1 MNSEFKISSEEKRF
15 LLKIAREAIKKAFLK
30 EDFEVKEIPK
40 TLAFNAGC
48 FVTLHLNGSLRGCI
62 GNFRENVNIVKNV
75 IEMAKSAAFED
86 PRFLPISSLDELN
99 SCEIEIS
106 ILSPMI
112 RCKPEDIVVGRDGI
126 YIRRG
131 YCSGVLLPQ
140 VAVENNFDQET
151 FLDHTCLKA
160 GLKPGCWRMP
170 DVEIYRFE
178 AIVFSEKDLS

>member
-1 MNSEFKISSEEKRF
+1 MQKSFKIEESDKKF
-15 LLKIAREAIKKAFLK
+15 LLNVARNAIEKSLLK
-30 EDFEVKEIPK
+30 EEYKLQEIPPS
-40 TLAFNAGC
+40 LEFNAGC
-48 FVTLHLNGSLRGCI
+48 FVTLHLNGNLRGCI
-62 GNFRENVNIVKNV
+62 GNFRDNVNIVKNV

-99 SCEIEIS
+99 RCEIEIS

-112 RCKPEDIVVGRDGI
+112 RCKPGDIVVGRDGI

-131 YCSGVLLPQ
+131 FYSGVLLPQ
-140 VAVENNFDQET
+140 VAVENNFDKET

-160 GLKPGCWRMP
+160 GLKPGCWKMP

-178 AIVFSEKDLS
+178 AEVFSEKDFS